1 VTVVALPGSLGD
13 PAPAARG
20 ARILVVEDDRVI
32 ADAVA
37 RRLSGAGHAVDVR
50 ADGLEAVAAVD
61 AALAAGERYDLVVLD
76 LGLPGL
82 DGLEVCRRVQAVV
95 PVPVLVLTARGDEPD
110 RIAGLAAGAD
120 DYMAKPFSPRE
131 LVARVDALL
140 RRVERAAVL
149 AGSDGPVQV
158 RLGELAVDAT
168 TRRVTGADGDV
179 ALTRT
184 EFDLLWALA
193 RRSGQVVD
201 RGTLLVEALRWPSAA
216 AAALAPPAASRS
228 VDSHVKALRRKLG
241 PDVVRTVPGVG
252 YAVGAPAGQA

>member
-1 VTVVALPGSLGD
+1 MALPGSLGD

-131 LVARVDALL
+131 LVARVQAML
-140 RRVERAAVL
+140 RR
-149 AGSDGPVQV
+149 P
-158 RLGELAVDAT
+158 
-168 TRRVTGADGDV
+168 
-179 ALTRT
+179 
-184 EFDLLWALA
+184 
-193 RRSGQVVD
+193 
-201 RGTLLVEALRWPSAA
+201 
-216 AAALAPPAASRS
+216 
-228 VDSHVKALRRKLG
+228 
-241 PDVVRTVPGVG
+241 RTV
-252 YAVGAPAGQA
+252 AVPEPRAPEESAVRRLADLEV